1 MASNWYVYIIRCSDN
16 SLYTGIT
23 NDVSIRLL
31 EHQSQSNKTAKYL
44 RGKSP
49 LKLVL
54 QLEVKT
60 KSIALKIERKI
71 KQLSKSAKE
80 ELVLQQN
87 LDLLC

>member
-23 NDVSIRLL
+23 NDVSRRLL